1 MAEQTQAVE
10 NDDDSSDD
18 LQRVI
23 SELGGNTEG
32 VTVRLLRLEKAGART
47 GGFLADM
54 DPSEF
59 SLSEVKARFGGG
71 HYRAKLTEANG
82 RLMRNQAFS
91 IEGKPRG
98 PEEAQQ
104 VQAAQ
109 AQAPSGA
116 ADPSIA
122 ILNMQMSMMQAQTK
136 QHQDF
141 MREFLTIMRQT
152 PAAPPQPAFGPQD
165 MIALITAVM
174 PLFANK
180 AATASDPMAPFLKGL
195 ELGRDISGNGG
206 SGDDDSA
213 LGILSKGLDTLGPLV
228 SRIASAPPSPPSPPA
243 SAAAIPAR
251 RVQRPA
257 PPEARPDPAIS
268 MSAEQK
274 EIYSMMKM
282 LAGAALTSAGAG
294 EDPSAMVANYG
305 SLVPATY
312 RNALVDPKIV
322 DALVKVEPALEPH
335 RDWLDRLRE
344 AFRASYAS
352 PLDRAADEGIKV
364 NYGPPVS

>member
-1 MAEQTQAVE
+1 MAEHTQAVE

-98 PEEAQQ
+98 PEEAQP
-104 VQAAQ
+104 VQATQ

-141 MREFLTIMRQT
+141 MREFLAIMRQT
-152 PAAPPQPAFGPQD
+152 PAAPPPPAFGPQE
-165 MIALITAVM
+165 MIGLISAMM

-180 AATASDPMAPFLKGL
+180 AAPASDPMAPFLKGL
-195 ELGRDISGNGG
+195 ELGRDLGGAAGG
-206 SGDDDSA
+206 SGGDDDSA

-228 SRIASAPPSPPSPPA
+228 SRIASAPPASPA

-274 EIYSMMKM
+274 EIYSMIKM

>member
-10 NDDDSSDD
+10 NDDDPSDD
-18 LQRVI
+18 IQRVV

-32 VTVRLLRLEKAGART
+32 ITIRLLRLDKAGART
-47 GGFLADM
+47 GAFLADM

-59 SLSEVKARFGGG
+59 SFAEVKARFGGG

-91 IEGKPRG
+91 IEGKPRS
-98 PEEAQQ
+98 PEEAQP
-104 VQAAQ
+104 VQATQ
-109 AQAPSGA
+109 AQTPSGA

-152 PAAPPQPAFGPQD
+152 PAAPPQPAFGPQE
-165 MIALITAVM
+165 MIGLISAMM

-180 AATASDPMAPFLKGL
+180 AAPATDPMAPFLKGL
-195 ELGRDISGNGG
+195 ELGRDLGGAAGG
-206 SGDDDSA
+206 SGGDDDSA
-213 LGILSKGLDTLGPLV
+213 LGILSKGLDALGPLV
-228 SRIASAPPSPPSPPA
+228 SRIASAPPAPA
-243 SAAAIPAR
+243 ATIPAR

-257 PPEARPDPAIS
+257 PPEARTDPAIS

-282 LAGAALTSAGAG
+282 LAGAALSSAVAG
-294 EDPSAMVANYG
+294 EEPAAMVANYG
-305 SLVPATY
+305 SLVPAAY
-312 RNALVDPKIV
+312 RAALTDPKIV

-335 RDWLDRLRE
+335 RGWLDRLRE
-344 AFRASYAS
+344 AFRESYTG
-352 PLDRAADEGIKV
+352 PLDRAADSGVKV
-364 NYGPPVS
+364 DYGPPAS